1 MTSKSSRQVLPSS
14 RADLVQKPLLG
25 LGQAHRAQPYPPF
38 MKHKPTSLKPPH
50 PMTPRPVVPFEEHAF
65 NICECQSL
73 LILFYVFSS
82 VHEHPP
88 AVALPPVSLDV
99 TSAPVSFH
107 QTLEHPASKQK
118 YSVTTADL
126 CSFLQKKGKLIEDSH
141 VPSQKT
147 SDEINE
153 LIRKFCSAKDLT
165 FMTQSEF
172 HYFE

>member
-1 MTSKSSRQVLPSS
+1 M
-14 RADLVQKPLLG
+14 
-25 LGQAHRAQPYPPF
+25 
-38 MKHKPTSLKPPH
+38 
-50 PMTPRPVVPFEEHAF
+50 
-65 NICECQSL
+65 
-73 LILFYVFSS
+73 SS

-88 AVALPPVSLDV
+88 AVALPPVLHDV
-99 TSAPVSFH
+99 TSGPVSFH

-165 FMTQSEF
+165 FMTQSELNSF
-172 HYFE
+172 CFVLF